1 MLPAWKQ
8 TRKAAGKARRQVEY
22 FASKKLKVRPPKL
35 KKRPAAAKAV
45 AKTIHK
51 GRHLVLRLRSISGT
65 NQSKRYA
72 VLPLPPKV
80 AGQGHAAG
88 AESFLET
95 ALKIQTKL
103 RPGHHVAGVD
113 GAKSLHAAAKHCSV
127 PAIPNVSHMRFVF
140 TPLGA
145 VPKKGLD
152 ATATALFRKLCA
164 DQVCAERRSA
174 FILAAGDQAAE
185 SVAAVSKT
193 QLRRMNLLSATARD
207 EIEHRNVL
215 AAHFLNKHPGM
226 DAVLGALAL
235 FRSKASKGLA
245 CPSACFKQPLWK
257 C

>member
-1 MLPAWKQ
+1 MLQAWKQ
-8 TRKAAGKARRQVEY
+8 TRKAAGKARQQVEY

-35 KKRPAAAKAV
+35 KKRSAVTKGV

-51 GRHLVLRLRSISGT
+51 ARHLVLRLRSVDGT
-65 NQSKRYA
+65 NQFKRYA

-95 ALKIQTKL
+95 ALKVQTQL

-113 GAKSLHAAAKHCSV
+113 GAKALHAAAKHCSV

-140 TPLGA
+140 TPLGS

-164 DQVCAERRSA
+164 DQVCAERRSS
-174 FILAAGDQAAE
+174 FILTAGDQAE
-185 SVAAVSKT
+185 SVAVSKT
-193 QLRRMNLLSATARD
+193 QLRRMNLLSATRD
-207 EIEHRNVL
+207 GIEHNVL
-215 AAHFLNKHPGM
+215 AAHFFKHPGM

-235 FRSKASKGLA
+235 FRNKASKGLA
-245 CPSACFKQPLWK
+245 SPSACFKQPLWK